1 MDMVYIIIGIVTV
14 VWFGFTWWLYTKLRK
29 AVLDSYVE
37 VLTKAK
43 HLVNV
48 VPKNLPEI
56 IKSLQDAR
64 LYAMTGM
71 ASAIKIYIVDNNIYY
86 IEQYKK
92 DDAVKDR
99 LFEIAKALSNSMIR
113 ITSMEITATSVVLKV
128 LFGEI
133 VVDIKTLD
141 VIATGKGLTGVKL

>member
-1 MDMVYIIIGIVTV
+1 MVYIIIGIVTV

-64 LYAMTGM
+64 LYAITGM

-92 DDAVKDR
+92 DEAVKDR
-99 LFEIAKALSNSMIR
+99 LFEIAKVLSNRMIR
-113 ITSMEITATSVVLKV
+113 ITSMEITATSIVLKV

-133 VVDIKTLD
+133 VVDLKTLE
-141 VIATGKGLTGVKL
+141 VISTGKGLMGINF